1 VSQQVEDAA
10 LAGAREA
17 VDRESWEEAY
27 RLFRQA
33 NQERAL
39 EDEDLVKLADAAYL
53 SGHYGMVRK
62 AWERIHRVRLQNDDI
77 LGAAEAA
84 VQLCFAYFEASLHAP
99 MRAWLERTAR
109 LLEGMEETAVHG
121 ALAMVR
127 SYVAVSTGQL
137 EEALPWARRAVEI
150 ATRHEDTATLTLA
163 RVAEA
168 RALIYS
174 GHPREG
180 LALIDEVMVGTTAGD
195 LGPVQTALLYCLAIC
210 VWQGVSDYER
220 AEEWT
225 DAMRLWCDQHD
236 VGGQFGRCRVHRAE
250 ILLIRGSCREAE
262 EQARLG
268 AQEMRGYSKVEAGWP
283 LYELGLIR
291 MRLGNLPGAEEAFL
305 EAHELGWEPQPGLAL
320 LRLAQGDVEGA
331 SDAIRSALE
340 HPSDTPSM
348 ELPPS
353 TELRRAPLL
362 AAQVDI
368 AVASHDLVTARWA
381 ADDLGSIAS
390 SVDTKAL
397 KATAT
402 AARGSVQLAGGD
414 AEDARASF
422 TEVVHLWKELDAPYE
437 AARARS
443 ALASAHRGAGDEGAA
458 LLELQAARS
467 TFQRLG
473 ATLDAQSADRAI
485 GQARVA
491 RSPGPREEKVF
502 MFTDIVKSTD
512 LVGVIGDEAWGHLVR
527 WHNETLSRLVAEHHG
542 EMVRSTGDGIFV
554 AFDEANQALGCAVAI
569 QVALAEHRQDQGF
582 SPTVRIGLHRS
593 GATREGTDWSGFGVH
608 AAARIG
614 SLAEGDEI
622 LASRE
627 TAEAAESG
635 HTLSEPRTV
644 TLKGIP
650 EPVEVVAIA
659 WRRG

>member
-1 VSQQVEDAA
+1 VSQLVDDSA
-10 LAGAREA
+10 LARARDA
-17 VDRESWEEAY
+17 VDRESWDEAY
-27 RLFRQA
+27 ALLRQA

-53 SGHYGMVRK
+53 SGHYGMFRRV
-62 AWERIHRVRLQNDDI
+62 WERIHRVRLQKGDT
-77 LGAAEAA
+77 LGAAEAG
-84 VQLCFAYFEASLHAP
+84 VHLCFALFESSLQAP
-99 MRAWLERTAR
+99 LRAWLDRTER

-121 ALAMVR
+121 ALSMVR
-127 SYVAVSTGQL
+127 SYAAVSAGQID
-137 EEALPWARRAVEI
+137 EALPLARRAVEI
-150 ATRHEDTATLTLA
+150 ATRHEDIPTVTLA
-163 RVAEA
+163 RMAEA
-168 RALIYS
+168 RALIHS

-180 LALIDEVMVGTTAGD
+180 LALIDEVVVRATGGD
-195 LGPVQTALLYCLAIC
+195 LDPVNTALVYCLAIC

-225 DAMRLWCDQHD
+225 DALRMWCDQHD
-236 VGGQFGRCRVHRAE
+236 VGGQYGRCRVHRAE

-268 AQEMRGYSKVEAGWP
+268 AEEMRGYSRTEAGWP
-283 LYELGLIR
+283 LYEVGVIR
-291 MRLGNLPGAEEAFL
+291 MRLGNLAGAEEAFL

-320 LRLAQGDVEGA
+320 LRLAQGDVQA
-331 SDAIRSALE
+331 AADSIRSALE
-340 HPSDTPSM
+340 RPSDTPSI
-348 ELPPS
+348 ELPPN

-368 AVASHDLVTARWA
+368 AVAAGDLNRAGWA
-381 ADDLGSIAS
+381 ADELDAIAS
-390 SVDTKAL
+390 SFDTKAL
-397 KATAT
+397 KATAL
-402 AARGSVQLAGGD
+402 AARGAVQLAQGD
-414 AEDARASF
+414 QNEARDSF
-422 TEVVHLWKELDAPYE
+422 RAVVRLWEELDAPYE
-437 AARARS
+437 TARART
-443 ALASAHRGAGDEGAA
+443 ALASAHRAAGDEEAA

-473 ATLDAQSADRAI
+473 ATLDAQSADREV

-491 RSPGPREEKVF
+491 RSSAGAREDKVF

-527 WHNETLSRLVAEHHG
+527 WHNETLSRLISEHRG
-542 EMVRSTGDGIFV
+542 EVVRTTGDGFFA
-554 AFDEANQALGCAVAI
+554 AFDEAHEALGCAVAV
-569 QVALAEHRQDQGF
+569 QLALADHRRDQGF

-627 TAEAAESG
+627 TAEAAEG
-635 HTLSEPRTV
+635 DYALSEPRTV

-659 WRRG
+659 WR

>member
-1 VSQQVEDAA
+1 VSQLVDDSA
-10 LAGAREA
+10 LARARDA
-17 VDRESWEEAY
+17 VDRESWDEAY
-27 RLFRQA
+27 VLLRQA

-39 EDEDLVKLADAAYL
+39 EDEDLIRLADAAYL

-62 AWERIHRVRLQNDDI
+62 AWERIHRVRLQKDDI

-84 VQLCFAYFEASLHAP
+84 TQLSFAYFEASLHAP
-99 MRAWLERTAR
+99 AQAWLDRTAR
-109 LLEGMEETAVHG
+109 LLEGMEESAVHG
-121 ALAMVR
+121 ALATVR
-127 SYVAVSTGQL
+127 SYIAVSTGRI

-150 ATRHEDTATLTLA
+150 ATRHDDITTLTLA

-168 RALIYS
+168 RALIYG

-180 LALIDEVMVGTTAGD
+180 LALIDEVMVRAAAGD
-195 LGPVQTALLYCLAIC
+195 LAPVHTALVYCLAIC
-210 VWQGVSDYER
+210 VWQGVSDYEK

-225 DAMRLWCDQHD
+225 DALRLWCDQHD
-236 VGGQFGRCRVHRAE
+236 VGGQYGRCRVHRAE
-250 ILLIRGSCREAE
+250 ILLMRGSCREAE
-262 EQARLG
+262 EQAQLG
-268 AQEMRGYSKVEAGWP
+268 AEEMRGYSKVEAGWP

-331 SDAIRSALE
+331 AASIRSSLE
-340 HPSDTPSM
+340 RPSDTPSI

-368 AVASHDLVTARWA
+368 AVAANDLVTARWA
-381 ADDLGSIAS
+381 AEDLGSIAS

-397 KATAT
+397 KATAA
-402 AARGSVQLAGGD
+402 AARGTVQLAGGD
-414 AEDARASF
+414 GEDARASF

-437 AARARS
+437 TARART
-443 ALASAHRGAGDEGAA
+443 ALASAHRAAGDEGAA

-491 RSPGPREEKVF
+491 RSSAGAREDKVF

-512 LVGVIGDEAWGHLVR
+512 LANVIGDEAWGHLVR
-527 WHNETLSRLVAEHHG
+527 WHNETLSRLISEHRG
-542 EMVRSTGDGIFV
+542 ELVRTTGDGFFV
-554 AFDEANQALGCAVAI
+554 AFDEAHQAVGCAVAI
-569 QVALAEHRQDQGF
+569 QLALADHRRDQGF

-614 SLAEGDEI
+614 GLAEGDEI
-622 LASRE
+622 LASLE
-627 TAEAAESG
+627 TAEAAG
-635 HTLSEPRTV
+635 DDLALSEPRTV
-644 TLKGIP
+644 SLKGIP
-650 EPVEVVAIA
+650 EPVDVVAIS
-659 WRRG
+659 WH

>member
-1 VSQQVEDAA
+1 MSQRVEDSA
-10 LAGAREA
+10 LAKARDA

-27 RLFRQA
+27 ALLRQA

-39 EDEDLVKLADAAYL
+39 EDEDLVRLAGAAYL

-62 AWERIHRVRLQNDDI
+62 AWERIHRVRLQKDDI

-84 VQLCFAYFEASLHAP
+84 TQLSFAYFEASLHAP
-99 MRAWLERTAR
+99 AQAWLDRTAR
-109 LLEGMEETAVHG
+109 LLEGMEESAVHG
-121 ALAMVR
+121 ALATVR
-127 SYVAVSTGQL
+127 SYIAVSTGRI

-150 ATRHEDTATLTLA
+150 ATRHDDITTLTLA
-163 RVAEA
+163 RLAEA
-168 RALIYS
+168 RALIYG

-180 LALIDEVMVGTTAGD
+180 LALIDEVMVRAAAGD
-195 LGPVQTALLYCLAIC
+195 LAPVHTALVYCLAIC
-210 VWQGVSDYER
+210 VWQGVSDYEK

-225 DAMRLWCDQHD
+225 DALRLWCDQHD
-236 VGGQFGRCRVHRAE
+236 VGGQYGRCRVHRAE
-250 ILLIRGSCREAE
+250 ILLMRGSCREAE
-262 EQARLG
+262 EQAQLG
-268 AQEMRGYSKVEAGWP
+268 AEEMRGYSKVEAGWP

-331 SDAIRSALE
+331 ADSIRSSLE
-340 HPSDTPSM
+340 RPSDTPSI

-368 AVASHDLVTARWA
+368 AVAANDLVTARWA
-381 ADDLGSIAS
+381 AEDLGSIAS

-397 KATAT
+397 KATAA
-402 AARGSVQLAGGD
+402 AARGTVQLAGGD
-414 AEDARASF
+414 GQDARASF

-437 AARARS
+437 TARART
-443 ALASAHRGAGDEGAA
+443 ALASAHRAAGDEGAA

-491 RSPGPREEKVF
+491 RSSAGAREDKVF

-512 LVGVIGDEAWGHLVR
+512 LANVIGDEAWGHLVR
-527 WHNETLSRLVAEHHG
+527 WHNETLSRLISEHRG
-542 EMVRSTGDGIFV
+542 ELVRTTGDGFFV
-554 AFDEANQALGCAVAI
+554 AFDEAHQAVGCAVAI
-569 QVALAEHRQDQGF
+569 QLALVDHRRDQGF

-622 LASRE
+622 LASLE
-627 TAEAAESG
+627 TAEAAG
-635 HTLSEPRTV
+635 DDLALSEPRTV
-644 TLKGIP
+644 SLKGIP
-650 EPVEVVAIA
+650 EPVDVVAIS
-659 WRRG
+659 WH